1 MPTVFDAVSFHAG
14 SDPDRLAVLSEQD
27 GVRTYGELAATAA
40 SLACAMADSGVE
52 QGDRLC
58 LWSEN
63 LPQWLEMF
71 LAGAAAGCV
80 PVPAN
85 PQWTDTELEFVLRH
99 SGSRVL
105 ACQSHLVPRALTLA
119 GRVDS
124 LTQVIGLDGGA
135 GAPTVSQLAESFAGS
150 SLTPADSPVGAV
162 LYTSGTTSGTPKA
175 VRIDAKMLAGG
186 GISYQDMFGLGPA
199 DRAMVATP
207 FFHGNGM
214 GGALSALGAGASVVF
229 PRRFS
234 ARAFWPLVDRY
245 RPTYFFTL
253 VQIVNILLS
262 LPERPLEKRHGMRVW
277 IVLGSSPVGATIER
291 RYSAPVIDWY
301 AMTEAGQGTY
311 TRLDEERRPGSAGR
325 VFPGTD
331 MRIFLDDG
339 TEAAPGQVGEVV
351 FHRNSLSFDGYL
363 DNPEA
368 TGETLRGEWFHTGD
382 MGYFDQDGYFFFID
396 RRKDIVRRG
405 GENISSMEVEGV
417 LREHPDVGDA
427 AVVGAPDPVLGE
439 KVTAFITVAEGRPAP
454 DVVTLQKFVGEYL
467 APFKVPGNVLIIDEL
482 PRTTN
487 GKVEKFRLRQRLSV
501 AASPVLDAQQPNGA

>member
-1 MPTVFDAVSFHAG
+1 VPTLFDAVSLYAG

-27 GVRTYGELAATAA
+27 GVRTYSELAATAA
-40 SLACAMADSGVE
+40 ALAGAMADFGV
-52 QGDRLC
+52 QPGDRLC

-71 LAGAAAGCV
+71 VAGAAAGCV

-85 PQWTDTELEFVLRH
+85 PQWTDSELEFVLRH

-105 ACQSHLVPRALTLA
+105 ACQSHLVPRALKLLEKVGSVA
-119 GRVDS
+119 H
-124 LTQVIGLDGGA
+124 VIGLDGGL
-135 GAPTVSQLAESFAGS
+135 GAPTVSELAEEFAGS
-150 SLTPADSPVGAV
+150 KPTPATSPVGAI

-175 VRIDAKMLAGG
+175 VSIDAKMLVGG
-186 GISYQDMFGLGPA
+186 GISYKDMFGLGPA
-199 DRAMVATP
+199 DRALVVTP

-234 ARAFWPLVDRY
+234 ARAFWPLVDLH

-262 LPERPLEKRHGMRVW
+262 LPERPLDKRHGMRVW
-277 IVLGSSPVGATIER
+277 IALGSSPVAGTIER
-291 RYSAPVIDWY
+291 RYSVPVIDWY

-351 FHRNSLSFDGYL
+351 FHRSSLSFDGYL

-368 TGETLRGEWFHTGD
+368 TGETLRGQWFHTGD
-382 MGYFDQDGYFFFID
+382 MGYFDQDGYFYFVD

-439 KVTAFITVAEGRPAP
+439 KVTAFITIAEGRPTP
-454 DVVTLQKFVGEYL
+454 DVESIQRFAGEYL
-467 APFKVPGNVLIIDEL
+467 APFKIPGDVLIVDEL

-487 GKVEKFRLRQRLSV
+487 GKVEKFRLRQRLS
-501 AASPVLDAQQPNGA
+501 ATGAPGSGAEQSSGT